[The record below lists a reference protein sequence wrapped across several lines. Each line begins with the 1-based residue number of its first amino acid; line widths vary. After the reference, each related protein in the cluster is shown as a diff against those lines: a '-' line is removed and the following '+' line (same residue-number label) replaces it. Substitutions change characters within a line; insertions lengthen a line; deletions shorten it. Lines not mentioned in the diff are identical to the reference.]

1 MCSPSFPQKCGRSRQ
16 NKTCGDPRRVCSPSA
31 SCSVRS
37 RRVYLHSRRIYP
49 HSRRV
54 YPRSRRVYL
63 HSRRVVPTHGLSAC
77 SGSPSFPPKL
87 NTQSEHGV
95 RRLLCSPSVP
105 LSLGLMPHTLIPRT
119 RHSFRAWC
127 LVPRQNKNCLK
138 ASRNGTRESGRC
150 YSRHSA
156 YTQAFILAG
165 TLFIRKPGNT
175 TWPRLACIHTC
186 THM

>member
-1 MCSPSFPQKCGRSRQ
+1 MCSPSFPPKRGRSRQ

-77 SGSPSFPPKL
+77 SCSPLFPPKL
-87 NTQSEHGV
+87 NTHSELGV
-95 RRLLCSPSVP
+95 HRLLCSPSFP
-105 LSLGLMPHTLIPRT
+105 LSLGLTPPTLIPRT
-119 RHSFRAWC
+119 RHSFQSRSAPKRKLPESKQERDTGVQERDAGETPC
-127 LVPRQNKNCLK
+127 LAGV
-138 ASRNGTRESGRC
+138 
-150 YSRHSA
+150 
-156 YTQAFILAG
+156 IAG
-165 TLFIRKPGNT
+165 TLFTRKHPGRHAVYT
-175 TWPRLACIHTC
+175 QAWQHHLASSRL
-186 THM
+186 